1 MHSGVSFCEFRSE
14 RGSIAATRQSEW
26 FVMES
31 ECLIA
36 RSKRL
41 RGRIEGFRK
50 RMDQE
55 DGEKSK
61 GLSTVR
67 APSSSRPSK
76 PGAGLHPK
84 LVAD

>member
-1 MHSGVSFCEFRSE
+1 MQHEVVSSLFVMVSE
-14 RGSIAATRQSEW
+14 RR
-26 FVMES
+26 
-31 ECLIA
+31 IA

-41 RGRIEGFRK
+41 RDRMEGFRK
-50 RMDQE
+50 RIDQE

-76 PGAGLHPK
+76 PGAGLYPK